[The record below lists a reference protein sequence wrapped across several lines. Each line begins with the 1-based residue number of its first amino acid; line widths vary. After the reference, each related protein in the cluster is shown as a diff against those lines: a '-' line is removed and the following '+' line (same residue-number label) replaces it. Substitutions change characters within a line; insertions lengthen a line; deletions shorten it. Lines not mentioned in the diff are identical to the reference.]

1 MEKLKIEYVDINSI
15 KPYEKNA
22 YSVYIHIFPNNKKY
36 IGITSQIPQRRWR
49 DGSGYKSQEML
60 TRAINKYGWKNIEH
74 IILYEN
80 LTKDEAEEKE
90 IELINKYKTN
100 IRKYGYNIEAGGNS
114 ARGYH
119 LSKKTRE
126 KMSKSKTGE
135 NNWLYGKHLSKETKR
150 KLSIAH
156 KGKCD
161 IEAIRKGAKKRL
173 GANAY
178 NSRKVIQCDKKGNK
192 IKIYDSL
199 ADAYRT
205 TNTRVQDIY
214 NCCKGRQKTANGF
227 IWKYYD

>member
-1 MEKLKIEYVDINSI
+1 MQIVKININDL

-22 YSVYIHIFPNNKKY
+22 KYFVYVHIFPNNKKY
-36 IGITSQIPQRRWR
+36 IGITSQTTQRRWR
-49 DGSGYKSQEML
+49 NGKGYKSQKML
-60 TRAINKYGWKNIEH
+60 TRAINKYGWDNIEH
-74 IILYEN
+74 IVLFKN
-80 LTKDEAEEKE
+80 LTQEEAEQKE
-90 IELINKYKTN
+90 IELIDKYKTN
-100 IRKYGYNIEAGGNS
+100 VRKYGYNIELGGNC
-114 ARGYH
+114 AKGYH
-119 LSKKTRE
+119 LRKETRE
-126 KMSKSKTGE
+126 KMSKSRTGK
-135 NNWLYGKHLSKETKR
+135 NNWLYGKHLSEETKR

-156 KGKCD
+156 IGKCD
-161 IEAIRKGAKKRL
+161 IEAIRRGAKKRM

-192 IKIYDSL
+192 INIYDSL

>member
-1 MEKLKIEYVDINSI
+1 MKLKIEYVDINSI
-15 KPYEKNA
+15 KPYKNND
-22 YSVYIHIFPNNKKY
+22 YYVYIHIFPNNKKY

-49 DGSGYKSQEML
+49 YGNGYKNQEML
-60 TRAINKYGWKNIEH
+60 ARAIKKYGWNNIEH
-74 IILYEN
+74 IILFEN
-80 LTKDEAEEKE
+80 LTQEEAEQKE

-100 IRKYGYNIEAGGNS
+100 IRKFGYNIEAGGS
-114 ARGYH
+114 CSRGYH

-126 KMSKSKTGE
+126 KMSKSRTGK
-135 NNWLYGKHLSKETKR
+135 NNWLYGKHISGDVKK
-150 KLSIAH
+150 KMSIAH
-156 KGKCD
+156 IGKCD
-161 IEAIRKGAKKRL
+161 IKAVREGAKKRM
-173 GANAY
+173 GVNAY

-227 IWKYYD
+227 IWKYYN

>member
-1 MEKLKIEYVDINSI
+1 MEKLKIEYVNIDSI
-15 KPYEKNA
+15 KPYKNNA
-22 YSVYIHIFPNNKKY
+22 YFVYIHIFPNNKKY
-36 IGITSQIPQRRWR
+36 IGITSQTPERRWR
-49 DGSGYKSQEML
+49 NGDGYKNQEML
-60 TRAINKYGWKNIEH
+60 TRAINKYGWDNIEH
-74 IILYEN
+74 IILFDN
-80 LTKDEAEEKE
+80 LSKEEAEQKE
-90 IELINKYKTN
+90 IKLIYKYKTN

-126 KMSKSKTGE
+126 KMSKSKTGK
-135 NNWLYGKHLSKETKR
+135 NNWLYGKHISNDVKK
-150 KLSIAH
+150 KMSIAH
-156 KGKCD
+156 IGKCD
-161 IEAIRKGAKKRL
+161 IEAIRRGAKKRM
-173 GANAY
+173 GVNAY

-227 IWKYYD
+227 IWKYYN